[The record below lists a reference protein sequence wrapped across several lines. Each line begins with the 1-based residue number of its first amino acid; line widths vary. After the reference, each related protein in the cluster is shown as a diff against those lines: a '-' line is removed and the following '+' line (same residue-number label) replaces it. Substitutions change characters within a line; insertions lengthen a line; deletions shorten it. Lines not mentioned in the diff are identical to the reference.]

1 MAIHRYERHTNKKS
15 RNYWTQ
21 DEFNKFLD
29 TVNDRLDLRLAFVVS
44 YWTGIRIGELLAL
57 TYQDINLEDKTISVN
72 KSYQRLNG
80 KGVLTSPKTSNSVRM
95 ITMPD
100 FLVEEFREYYG
111 QLNETMESK
120 RVFKLEKSDL
130 EHYMAYAIEKSGVNR
145 ISIYELRHSH
155 KNMLVSIGA
164 DPQEI
169 ARHLGYSS
177 PIPFVITESKLAGLL
192 DKKHGEV

>member
-1 MAIHRYERHTNKKS
+1 MAIHRYERHNDKIT

-21 DEFNKFLD
+21 DEFNKFLE
-29 TVNDRLDLRLAFVVS
+29 TVNGRSDLRLAFVVS
-44 YWTGIRIGELLAL
+44 YWTSIRIGELLAL

-80 KGVLTSPKTSNSVRM
+80 KGVITPPKTSNSVRM

-100 FLVEEFREYYG
+100 FLVEEFREYYN
-111 QLNETMESK
+111 QLNETVESK

-130 EHYMAYAIEKSGVNR
+130 EHYMAYGIEKSGVNR
-145 ISIYELRHSH
+145 IRLYELRYSH

-177 PIPFVITESKLAGLL
+177 TIPFAITESKLAKLL
-192 DKKHGEV
+192 DKKHGEA

>member
-1 MAIHRYERHTNKKS
+1 MAIHRYERHNNKKS
-15 RNYWTQ
+15 RNSWTQ

-80 KGVLTSPKTSNSVRM
+80 ITSPKTLNSVRM

-100 FLVEEFREYYG
+100 FLVEEFREYYSL
-111 QLNETMESK
+111 LNETMESK

-130 EHYMAYAIEKSGVNR
+130 EHYMAYGIEKSGVNR

-192 DKKHGEV
+192 DKKHGEA

>member
-1 MAIHRYERHTNKKS
+1 MAINRYEKHNNKKS
-15 RNYWTQ
+15 RNSWTQ

-57 TYQDINLEDKTISVN
+57 TYRDINLEDKTISVN

-80 KGVLTSPKTSNSVRM
+80 KGVITPPKTSNSVRM

-100 FLVEEFREYYG
+100 FLVEEFQEYYN
-111 QLNETMESK
+111 QLNETVKSK

-130 EHYMAYAIEKSGVNR
+130 EHYMAYGIEKSGVNR
-145 ISIYELRHSH
+145 ICFYDLRHSH
-155 KNMLVSIGA
+155 KNMLASIRA
-164 DPQEI
+164 DPKEI

-177 PIPFVITESKLAGLL
+177 PISFVITENKLAELL
-192 DKKHGEV
+192 DKKHGEA

>member
-1 MAIHRYERHTNKKS
+1 
-15 RNYWTQ
+15 
-21 DEFNKFLD
+21 
-29 TVNDRLDLRLAFVVS
+29 
-44 YWTGIRIGELLAL
+44 
-57 TYQDINLEDKTISVN
+57 
-72 KSYQRLNG
+72 
-80 KGVLTSPKTSNSVRM
+80 
-95 ITMPD
+95 
-100 FLVEEFREYYG
+100 
-111 QLNETMESK
+111 
-120 RVFKLEKSDL
+120 
-130 EHYMAYAIEKSGVNR
+130 MAYGIEKSGVNR